1 MTKTIEE
8 QVREYAKEWCKA
20 KGRNSR
26 HVRIGFAVDFA
37 AAREQEIAA
46 LRAEL
51 ADRDTVPRSRYNACN
66 QDQLDA
72 DRALTHLRDVAK
84 REITDRDKEIA
95 TLRARVT
102 ELEGM
107 MPRWV
112 EEGSGEWDALRG
124 QGWRSVYAHCGKSR
138 LLLRLMVPPIPLPG
152 EEG

>member
-1 MTKTIEE
+1 MSGMGFGGFEKKVEMDDAKEMTKTLE
-8 QVREYAKEWCKA
+8 QKA
-20 KGRNSR
+20 DEAAARWLSDAHITTDAINAR
-26 HVRIGFAVDFA
+26 ADFAEGYFA
-37 AAREQEIAA
+37 AAEPRDKEIAA

-95 TLRARVT
+95 TLRARVA

-107 MPRWV
+107 VR
-112 EEGSGEWDALRG
+112 
-124 QGWRSVYAHCGKSR
+124 
-138 LLLRLMVPPIPLPG
+138 
-152 EEG
+152 